1 MVVALEA
8 GPWKTP
14 MGVGNTKTTLT
25 GSPRYCWIVLSPGHT
40 LLSLSVGMEVGPTW
54 VSVSSRRRKSTY
66 YAESMQQGPM
76 DHL

>member
-40 LLSLSVGMEVGPTW
+40 LLSPFVGMEVGPTW

-66 YAESMQQGPM
+66 YAEFMQQGPI